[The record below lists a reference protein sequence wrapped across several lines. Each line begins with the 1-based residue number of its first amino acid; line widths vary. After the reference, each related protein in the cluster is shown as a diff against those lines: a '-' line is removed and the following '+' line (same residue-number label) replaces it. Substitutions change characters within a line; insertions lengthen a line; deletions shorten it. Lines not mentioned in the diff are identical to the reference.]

1 MSSLRSSLVLFA
13 LNAILLVVG
22 AFLFHVT
29 ECPSEISRKRG
40 LAAENTEMEILISRL
55 QTLAGDLLVKGEQSS
70 SLTYRMN
77 QDLPSLMNRSKIA
90 ARSRALKEVIECDTW
105 SVYNSFHFSLTTIT
119 TIGYGTVAPVTPL
132 GRGVCIGFSC
142 VGIPFNSFLVGSI
155 GSVFREE
162 GSEMRDKS
170 QIGLT
175 LVR

>member
-90 ARSRALKEVIECDTW
+90 ARSRALKEAIECDTW

-132 GRGVCIGFSC
+132 GRAGGSALASPASGYPSTASSLAQSGPSSERRGVRC
-142 VGIPFNSFLVGSI
+142 VISLRLG
-155 GSVFREE
+155 
-162 GSEMRDKS
+162 
-170 QIGLT
+170 
-175 LVR
+175 